1 MTSANANSSLHSE
14 PHDPH
19 ASTTHPV
26 LILIA
31 WVIVGAPLLWGVS
44 QTFMKSLDLF
54 RPPPAQTGKGAT
66 PAPAPTLPNA
76 APQPTT
82 TPTTPLLPA
91 AKP

>member
-1 MTSANANSSLHSE
+1 MTSANANSPLPSTSR
-14 PHDPH
+14 DPH

-31 WVIVGAPLLWGVS
+31 WVIVGVPLLWGVS

-54 RPPPAQTGKGAT
+54 RPPPAQTGKGA
-66 PAPAPTLPNA
+66 PAPTLPNA